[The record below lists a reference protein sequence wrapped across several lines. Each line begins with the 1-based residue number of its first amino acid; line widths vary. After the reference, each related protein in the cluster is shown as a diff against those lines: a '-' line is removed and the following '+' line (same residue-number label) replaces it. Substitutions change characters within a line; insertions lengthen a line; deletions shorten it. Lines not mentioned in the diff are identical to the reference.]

1 MEQDYYSLTVP
12 GDYVKQYK
20 RVMLKYK
27 LRNPLY
33 ILMDNF
39 TINALLLIE
48 KRIECLY
55 NLCGPEYG
63 EGICEEI

>member
-1 MEQDYYSLTVP
+1 MEQDYYSLVLP
-12 GDYVKQYK
+12 WGYVKQYK
-20 RVMLKYK
+20 RVSLKYK

-33 ILMDNF
+33 ILMDNI
-39 TINALLLIE
+39 TISVLLLIE